1 MHNKRLCTCSRPL
14 FLASL
19 TTRLL
24 RNDRRNI
31 FWRNTKASIGDEYN
45 IPEIV
50 EQLIFLEPSEVE
62 LVRTVC
68 VQHTV
73 FRPVR
78 QLTRPFLSLPLRIW
92 QGMYEDAKRNLDTL
106 RMRQLCW

>member
-1 MHNKRLCTCSRPL
+1 VPQTLAPL
-14 FLASL
+14 FSASL
-19 TTRLL
+19 TTRLSA
-24 RNDRRNI
+24 DRRNI

-68 VQHTV
+68 NHTV
-73 FRPVR
+73 F
-78 QLTRPFLSLPLRIW
+78 
-92 QGMYEDAKRNLDTL
+92 
-106 RMRQLCW
+106 

>member
-1 MHNKRLCTCSRPL
+1 
-14 FLASL
+14 
-19 TTRLL
+19 L

-50 EQLIFLEPSEVE
+50 EQLIFLEPSDVE
-62 LVRTVC
+62 LVRTACAV
-68 VQHTV
+68 HTLDSLQTSA
-73 FRPVR
+73 P
-78 QLTRPFLSLPLRIW
+78 THTPLSLSLSLRIW
-92 QGMYEDAKRNLDTL
+92 QGMYEDAKRNHDTL